1 MVATV
6 SENTI
11 GANFDEADAVAHF
24 AVGTILRGSD
34 GRRHIYGQASAAIA
48 AATRCILTDSGF
60 QFAAGSGNWDSIPA
74 VADDEYAWFK
84 ERTLEI
90 GEAAA

>member
-1 MVATV
+1 MTSV

-11 GANFDEADAVAHF
+11 GADF
-24 AVGTILRGSD
+24 ANASTKAMFAPGTILRGSD
-34 GRRHIYGQASAAIA
+34 GRRHIYAQANGAIA
-48 AATRCILTDSGF
+48 ATTRCALTDADF
-60 QFAAGSGNWDSIPA
+60 QMATGSGNWDSIPA

-90 GEAAA
+90 AESAA

>member
-6 SENTI
+6 SANTI
-11 GANFDEADAVAHF
+11 GANFDEASAVAHF
-24 AVGTILRGSD
+24 EVGTILQGSD
-34 GRRHIYGQASAAIA
+34 GRRHIYAQANGAITAAQ
-48 AATRCILTDSGF
+48 RCILTDSGF
-60 QFAAGSGNWDSIPA
+60 QMAAGSGNWDAIPA

-90 GEAAA
+90 AEAAA

>member
-1 MVATV
+1 MTSVA
-6 SENTI
+6 ENTV
-11 GANFDEADAVAHF
+11 GVSFSTADTAATF
-24 AVGTILRGSD
+24 GLGTIVRGSD
-34 GRRHIYGQASAAIA
+34 GHRYIYAQANGAIS

-60 QFAAGSGNWDSIPA
+60 QMAAGSGNWDSVPA
-74 VADDEYAWFK
+74 MADNEYGWFM